1 LRIANDTQYGLSS
14 SVFTRD
20 HERGLKFALG
30 LDIGMT
36 HINDHSVDD
45 AVTGPF
51 GGEKNS
57 GIGRFGGEW
66 IMREFTRDH
75 WITVKSGPS
84 NLPF

>member
-1 LRIANDTQYGLSS
+1 
-14 SVFTRD
+14 
-20 HERGLKFALG
+20 
-30 LDIGMT
+30 MT